1 MAKQYLFNSVPT
13 IHRRRTPFNLSH
25 KVFTS
30 MNVGD
35 LCPILC
41 QEVYPGDDFK
51 IDSTYI
57 ARTLSEYIRP
67 VMDSLYMDIMYFF
80 VPNRLILD
88 TFKNVMGESNG
99 AWAPSQSYS
108 VPDLMAFTYTM
119 KGSASE
125 VSAGTV
131 ADYLG
136 IPPLKYGASVSSS
149 SELPKV
155 SVLPFRAFAKVYDDW
170 FRDENV
176 EQPMSIRTSQGFQG
190 NEYFNNDDWS
200 VTNYTGKL
208 PKVSKFHD
216 YFTSALP
223 SPQKGAAVT
232 LPIGSSAPIV
242 KRGSVG
248 VTVDSGSLIN
258 SSASVP
264 AGNSY
269 LFGYRTSGGSV
280 FSLANGASVSG
291 SSYAAKLV
299 GNVDDVSNLF
309 ADLSGATAASI
320 NDQRVAWQTQR
331 LLERDARGGTRFI
344 EYIRSAFGVDA
355 GDYRLQRA
363 EFLGGKRIPLSVQ
376 QVPQTVNNDTEK
388 EFVGSLGA
396 YSLSF
401 GSARARKGFVEH
413 GFIMGVAVIRQKH
426 TYQQGIEKFWSR
438 LQRTDFYDPV
448 FQNLGEQ
455 PIKSTEIFA
464 GAKRDEIFGYQEAW
478 ADLRMRQNR
487 VSGAMRSHGE
497 TADLDI
503 WHFADDFSTAPVL
516 NRAFMRETED
526 NVNRA
531 LRVPHTTEYTPQF
544 IVEFD
549 IKMPAVLD
557 NCSCQSRDFCASFAE
572 NCCAISCNSFCLL

>member
-35 LCPILC
+35 LVPILC

-80 VPNRLILD
+80 VPNRLVLD

-99 AWAPSQSYS
+99 AWAPSQTYE
-108 VPDLMAFTYTM
+108 VPDLMKWSGQRNGATN
-119 KGSASE
+119 E
-125 VSAGTV
+125 VFAGTV

-136 IPPLKYGASVSSS
+136 IPPQKYSVVAQAALAD
-149 SELPKV
+149 LPKV
-155 SVLPFRAFAKVYDDW
+155 SILPFRAFAKVYDDW

-176 EQPMSIRTSQGFQG
+176 EPPMSIRTDTAFTGD
-190 NEYFNNDDWS
+190 ERFNNDEWS
-200 VTNYTGKL
+200 PTNYCGKL

-232 LPIGSSAPIV
+232 LPIGASAPIV
-242 KRGSVG
+242 QKGSVG
-248 VTVDSGSLIN
+248 VTVDSGSLAN
-258 SSASVP
+258 SSASLS

-269 LFGYRTSGGSV
+269 LFGYRTSAGSN
-280 FSLANGASVSG
+280 FSVASG
-291 SSYAAKLV
+291 SSLTGSSYNAKLT
-299 GNVDDVSNLF
+299 GTVDSVSNLF
-309 ADLSGATAASI
+309 ADLSDATAASI

-355 GDYRLQRA
+355 GDYRLHRA

-426 TYQQGIEKFWSR
+426 TYQQGIEKYWSR

-455 PIKSTEIFA
+455 PIKATEIFA
-464 GAKRDEIFGYQEAW
+464 GAKRDTVFGYQEAW
-478 ADLRMRQNR
+478 ADLRQRQNR
-487 VSGAMRSHGE
+487 VCGAMRSHGDS
-497 TADLDI
+497 ADLDI
-503 WHFADDFSTAPVL
+503 WHFADDFATAPVL
-516 NRAFMRETED
+516 NRAFMKETED

-549 IKMPAVLD
+549 IKMPAVRVLPG
-557 NCSCQSRDFCASFAE
+557 QSVPGLVDHH
-572 NCCAISCNSFCLL
+572 

>member
-35 LCPILC
+35 LVPILC

-67 VMDSLYMDIMYFF
+67 VMDSLYMDVMYFF

-88 TFKNVMGESNG
+88 SFKNVMGESNG
-99 AWAPSQSYS
+99 AWAPSRTYT
-108 VPDLMAFTYTM
+108 VPDLMAFSATF
-119 KGSASE
+119 KGANNE
-125 VSAGTV
+125 VFPLTI

-136 IPPLKYGASVSSS
+136 IPPRKYNSSNS
-149 SELPKV
+149 GDLPKV
-155 SVLPFRAFAKVYDDW
+155 SILPFRAFAKVYDDW

-176 EQPMSIRTSQGFQG
+176 EPPMDIKTGQGFQG
-190 NEYFNNDDWS
+190 NEYFNNEEWS
-200 VTNYTGKL
+200 PTNYTGKL

-223 SPQKGAAVT
+223 SPQKGNPVS
-232 LPIGSSAPIV
+232 LPIGDSAPIV
-242 KRGSVG
+242 TGADHSV
-248 VTVDSGSLIN
+248 N
-258 SSASVP
+258 QSVP
-264 AGNSY
+264 IHFGAPGHSSVTGNLY
-269 LFGYRTSGGSV
+269 LDTDGKLRAT
-280 FSLANGASVSG
+280 NQQI
-291 SSYAAKLV
+291 SSDKTGLFTAPL
-299 GNVDDVSNLF
+299 NLE
-309 ADLSGATAASI
+309 ADLSKATAATI

-363 EFLGGKRIPLSVQ
+363 EFLGGKRVPLSVQ

-455 PIKSTEIFA
+455 PIKATEIFA
-464 GAKRDEIFGYQEAW
+464 GAKRDIVFGYQEAW
-478 ADLRMRQNR
+478 ADLRQRPNR
-487 VSGAMRSHGE
+487 VSGAMRSHGD

-503 WHFADDFSTAPVL
+503 WHFADDFETAPVL
-516 NRAFMRETED
+516 NRAFMKETED

-549 IKMPAVLD
+549 INMPAVRVLPG
-557 NCSCQSRDFCASFAE
+557 QSKPGLVDH
-572 NCCAISCNSFCLL
+572 N

>member
-13 IHRRRTPFNLSH
+13 IHRRRTPFDLSH
-25 KVFTS
+25 KVFTT

-35 LCPILC
+35 LVPFLC
-41 QEVYPGDDFK
+41 QEVYPGDDFNP
-51 IDSTYI
+51 DSSYI

-67 VMDSLYMDIMYFF
+67 VMDSLYMDQMFF
-80 VPNRLILD
+80 YVPDRLILD

-99 AWAPSQSYS
+99 AWSPSMNYQ
-108 VPDLMAFTYTM
+108 VPDLMNFTYM
-119 KGSASE
+119 YKGTATE
-125 VSAGTV
+125 VFPLTV

-136 IPPLKYGASVSSS
+136 IPPGKYSSS
-149 SELPKV
+149 TSAGGSDLPRV
-155 SVLPFRAFAKVYDDW
+155 SILPFRAFAKVYDDW

-176 EQPMSIRTSQGFQG
+176 EPPMNIKTGQGFQG
-190 NEYFNNDDWS
+190 NEFFNNDDWS
-200 VTNYTGKL
+200 PTNYTGKL

-223 SPQKGAAVT
+223 SPQKGSPVS
-232 LPIGSSAPIV
+232 LPVGTSAPVITGDDHSV
-242 KRGSVG
+242 NNSIPLRFSTLNSSNVTGNLYLNSVG
-248 VTVDSGSLIN
+248 SLKATNQKFAEDSSGS
-258 SSASVP
+258 
-264 AGNSY
+264 
-269 LFGYRTSGGSV
+269 F
-280 FSLANGASVSG
+280 
-291 SSYAAKLV
+291 AAPTNLV
-299 GNVDDVSNLF
+299 
-309 ADLSGATAASI
+309 ADLSEATAATI

-363 EFLGGKRIPLSVQ
+363 EFLGGKRVPLSVQ

-401 GSARARKGFVEH
+401 GSAHARKGFVEH
-413 GFIMGVAVIRQKH
+413 GWLLGVAVIRQKH

-438 LQRTDFYDPV
+438 LQRTDFFDPV

-455 PIKSTEIFA
+455 PIKATEIFA
-464 GAKRDEIFGYQEAW
+464 GAKRDTIFGYQEAW
-478 ADLRMRQNR
+478 ADLRQRPNR
-487 VSGAMRSHGE
+487 VSGAMRSHGD

-503 WHFADDFSTAPVL
+503 WHFADDFETAPVL
-516 NRAFMRETED
+516 NRAFLKETED

-531 LRVPHTTEYTPQF
+531 LRVPHTSEYTPQF

-549 IKMPAVLD
+549 IKMPAVRVVPGKSEPGLVD
-557 NCSCQSRDFCASFAE
+557 HN
-572 NCCAISCNSFCLL
+572 

>member
-35 LCPILC
+35 LVPILC

-51 IDSTYI
+51 IDSAYI

-67 VMDSLYMDIMYFF
+67 VMDSLYMDIAYFF
-80 VPNRLILD
+80 VPNRLILN

-99 AWAPSQSYS
+99 AWAPSQTYTI
-108 VPDLMAFTYTM
+108 PDLMDWSGRM
-119 KGSASE
+119 NGVNNE
-125 VSAGTV
+125 VFPGTV

-136 IPPLKYGASVSSS
+136 IPPRKYPVVSQ
-149 SELPKV
+149 EALADLPKV
-155 SVLPFRAFAKVYDDW
+155 SVLPFRAFALVYDTW
-170 FRDENV
+170 WRDENV
-176 EQPMSIRTSQGFQG
+176 EPPMSIRTDTSFVGV
-190 NEYFNNDDWS
+190 ECFNNQEWS
-200 VTNYTGKL
+200 PTNYTGKL

-223 SPQKGAAVT
+223 SPQKGSAVS
-232 LPIGSSAPIV
+232 LPIGSFAPV
-242 KRGSVG
+242 VTGDNHSVNSSVPVHFVSRGS
-248 VTVDSGSLIN
+248 
-258 SSASVP
+258 SSP
-264 AGNSY
+264 
-269 LFGYRTSGGSV
+269 
-280 FSLANGASVSG
+280 
-291 SSYAAKLV
+291 V
-299 GNVDDVSNLF
+299 GNLYLDSSGELKATDSSVADTGLFATPSNLV
-309 ADLSGATAASI
+309 ADLSEATAATI

-355 GDYRLQRA
+355 GDYRLNRP

-376 QVPQTVNNDTEK
+376 QVPQTVNNDADK

-413 GFIMGVAVIRQKH
+413 GFIIGVAVIRQKH
-426 TYQQGIEKFWSR
+426 TYQQGIEKYWSR

-455 PIKSTEIFA
+455 PIKATEIFA
-464 GAKRDEIFGYQEAW
+464 GAKRDTVFGYQEAW
-478 ADLRMRQNR
+478 ADLRQRPNR

-503 WHFADDFSTAPVL
+503 WHFADDFATAPVL
-516 NRAFMRETED
+516 NRAFMKETEE

-549 IKMPAVLD
+549 IKMPAVRVLPG
-557 NCSCQSRDFCASFAE
+557 QSEPGLVDHH
-572 NCCAISCNSFCLL
+572 

>member
-13 IHRRRTPFNLSH
+13 IHRRRTLFNLSH

-35 LCPILC
+35 LVPILC

-80 VPNRLILD
+80 VPNRLVLD

-99 AWAPSQSYS
+99 AWAPSLAYS
-108 VPDLMAFTYTM
+108 VPDIMEYTL
-119 KGSASE
+119 KYNGGPVTVFPGS
-125 VSAGTV
+125 V

-136 IPPLKYGASVSSS
+136 IPPLVYNDVSTPVVD
-149 SELPKV
+149 LPKV

-176 EQPMSIRTSQGFQG
+176 EQPMSIQTGKSFGA
-190 NEYFNNDDWS
+190 EIFNNDEWS
-200 VTNYTGKL
+200 PTNYTGKL

-223 SPQKGAAVT
+223 SPQKGSPVS
-232 LPIGSSAPIV
+232 LPIGSTAPV
-242 KRGSVG
+242 VTGVNHSVNSSIPVHFVASG
-248 VTVDSGSLIN
+248 VSSPVGNLYLDDSGELKST
-258 SSASVP
+258 
-264 AGNSY
+264 GN
-269 LFGYRTSGGSV
+269 
-280 FSLANGASVSG
+280 AVSDTG
-291 SSYAAKLV
+291 RFISP
-299 GNVDDVSNLF
+299 SNLV
-309 ADLSGATAASI
+309 ADLSEATAATI

-376 QVPQTVNNDTEK
+376 QVPQTVNNDTDK

-426 TYQQGIEKFWSR
+426 TYQQGIEKYWSR

-455 PIKSTEIFA
+455 PIKMSEIFA
-464 GAKRDEIFGYQEAW
+464 GAKRDIVFGYQEAW
-478 ADLRMRQNR
+478 ADLRMRPNR
-487 VSGAMRSHGE
+487 VSGAMRSHGD

-516 NRAFMRETED
+516 NRAFMKETED

-549 IKMPAVLD
+549 IKMPAVRVLPG
-557 NCSCQSRDFCASFAE
+557 QSMPGLVDHH
-572 NCCAISCNSFCLL
+572 

>member
-35 LCPILC
+35 LVPILC

-80 VPNRLILD
+80 VPNRLILN
-88 TFKNVMGESNG
+88 TFKNIMGESSG
-99 AWAPSQSYS
+99 AWSPSLTYS
-108 VPDLMAFTYTM
+108 VPDIMRYT
-119 KGSASE
+119 SE
-125 VSAGTV
+125 YNGGPVTVFPGTV

-136 IPPLKYGASVSSS
+136 IPPIVYNDTAVVATD
-149 SELPKV
+149 LPKV

-176 EQPMSIRTSQGFQG
+176 EQPMSILTGSSAVA
-190 NEYFNNDDWS
+190 EVFNNDDWS
-200 VTNYTGKL
+200 SINYTGRL

-223 SPQKGAAVT
+223 APQKGDPVS
-232 LPIGSSAPIV
+232 LPIGSTAPV
-242 KRGSVG
+242 RQ
-248 VTVDSGSLIN
+248 N
-258 SSASVP
+258 ASVIP
-264 AGNSY
+264 VTINGGELVRSGVSLSSGDTPLYA
-269 LFGYRTSGGSV
+269 YRG
-280 FSLANGASVSG
+280 VSG
-291 SSYAAKLV
+291 SAFLL
-299 GNVDDVSNLF
+299 SNGTGDSGTTYSARLTGF
-309 ADLSGATAASI
+309 ANPGDALYADLSGATAASI
-320 NDQRVAWQTQR
+320 NDQRIAWQTQR

-376 QVPQTVNNDTEK
+376 QVPQTVNNDTDK

-455 PIKSTEIFA
+455 PIKATEIFA
-464 GAKRDEIFGYQEAW
+464 GAKRDTVFGYQEAW
-478 ADLRMRQNR
+478 ADLRQRPNR
-487 VSGAMRSHGE
+487 VSGAMRSHGDV
-497 TADLDI
+497 ADLDI
-503 WHFADDFSTAPVL
+503 WHFADDFETAPVL
-516 NRAFMRETED
+516 NRSFMKETED

-531 LRVPHTTEYTPQF
+531 LRVPHSTEYTPQF

-549 IKMPAVLD
+549 IKMPAVRVLPG
-557 NCSCQSRDFCASFAE
+557 QSEPGLVDHH
-572 NCCAISCNSFCLL
+572 

>member
-13 IHRRRTPFNLSH
+13 IHRRRTPFDLSH

-30 MNVGD
+30 MNLGD
-35 LCPILC
+35 LVPFLC
-41 QEVYPGDDFK
+41 QEVLPGDDFK
-51 IDSTYI
+51 IDTTYI

-67 VMDSLYMDIMYFF
+67 VMDSLYMDIMYFY

-99 AWAPSQSYS
+99 AWAPSQTYTI
-108 VPDLMAFTYTM
+108 PDLMYFTHM
-119 KGSASE
+119 FKGTE
-125 VSAGTV
+125 TQVSPLTV
-131 ADYLG
+131 ADFLG
-136 IPPLKYGASVSSS
+136 IPPDKYVSSS
-149 SELPKV
+149 NGGDLPQV
-155 SVLPFRAFAKVYDDW
+155 SILPFRAFAKVYDDW

-176 EQPMSIRTSQGFQG
+176 EPPMNIKTGQGFQG
-190 NEYFNNDDWS
+190 NEFFNNDEWS
-200 VTNYTGKL
+200 PTNYTGKL

-223 SPQKGAAVT
+223 APQKGNPVS
-232 LPIGSSAPIV
+232 LPIGSVAPV
-242 KRGSVG
+242 VTGSIHSVNSQVPVHFVAVG
-248 VTVDSGSLIN
+248 N
-258 SSASVP
+258 SSP
-264 AGNSY
+264 
-269 LFGYRTSGGSV
+269 
-280 FSLANGASVSG
+280 NGALFTDPEGNLRDSNAGYSG
-291 SSYAAKLV
+291 TGVLATPDNLV
-299 GNVDDVSNLF
+299 
-309 ADLSGATAASI
+309 ADLSGATAATI

-363 EFLGGKRIPLSVQ
+363 EFLGGRRVPLSVQ

-413 GFIMGVAVIRQKH
+413 GWVLGVAVIRQKH

-438 LQRTDFYDPV
+438 LKRTDFFDPV

-455 PIKSTEIFA
+455 PIKATEIFA
-464 GAKRDEIFGYQEAW
+464 GAKRDIVFGYQEAW
-478 ADLRMRQNR
+478 ADYRQRPNR
-487 VSGAMRSHGE
+487 VCGAMRSHGDM
-497 TADLDI
+497 ADLDI
-503 WHFADDFSTAPVL
+503 WHFADDFQTAPVL
-516 NRAFMRETED
+516 NRAFLKETED

-531 LRVPHTTEYTPQF
+531 LRVPHTSDYTPQF

-549 IKMPAVLD
+549 IKLPAVRVVPG
-557 NCSCQSRDFCASFAE
+557 QSRPGLVDH
-572 NCCAISCNSFCLL
+572 N

>member
-35 LCPILC
+35 LVPILC

-80 VPNRLILD
+80 VPNRLIFD
-88 TFKNVMGESNG
+88 KFKNVMGESNG
-99 AWAPSQSYS
+99 AWAPSITYS
-108 VPDLMAFTYTM
+108 VPDIMDYTSRYN
-119 KGSASE
+119 GGP
-125 VSAGTV
+125 VTVFPGTV

-136 IPPLKYGASVSSS
+136 IPPIVYKDSAGVATD
-149 SELPKV
+149 LPKV

-176 EQPMSIRTSQGFQG
+176 ESPMSIATGGSVGM
-190 NEYFNNDDWS
+190 ELFNNAEWS
-200 VTNYTGKL
+200 VTNYCGKL

-223 SPQKGAAVT
+223 SPQKGSAVT

-242 KRGSVG
+242 QKGSVG
-248 VTVDSGSLIN
+248 VTVDSGHLVNPTSSL
-258 SSASVP
+258 P

-269 LFGYRTSGGSV
+269 LFGYRTSAGSD
-280 FSLANGASVSG
+280 FSVASGASLTG
-291 SSYAAKLV
+291 SSYNAKLT
-299 GNVDDVSNLF
+299 GTVDGVSNLF
-309 ADLSGATAASI
+309 ADLSDATAASI

-401 GSARARKGFVEH
+401 GSARARKGFVEN

-455 PIKSTEIFA
+455 PIKATEIFA
-464 GAKRDEIFGYQEAW
+464 GAKRDTVFGYQEAW
-478 ADLRMRQNR
+478 ADLRMRPNR
-487 VSGAMRSHGE
+487 VSGAMRSHGD

-503 WHFADDFSTAPVL
+503 WHFADDFATAPVL
-516 NRAFMRETED
+516 NRAFMKETED

-549 IKMPAVLD
+549 IKMPSVRVLPGRSEPGLVD
-557 NCSCQSRDFCASFAE
+557 HH
-572 NCCAISCNSFCLL
+572 

>member
-1 MAKQYLFNSVPT
+1 MSKQYLFNSVPT

-35 LCPILC
+35 LVPILC

-88 TFKNVMGESNG
+88 TFKNVMGESKG
-99 AWAPSQSYS
+99 AWAPSVMYS
-108 VPDLMAFTYTM
+108 VPDIMEYTSRYN
-119 KGSASE
+119 GGPAI
-125 VSAGTV
+125 VFPGTV

-136 IPPLKYGASVSSS
+136 IPPLRYKDSAGASVD
-149 SELPKV
+149 LPKV

-176 EQPMSIRTSQGFQG
+176 EQPMSIQTGGSVS
-190 NEYFNNDDWS
+190 NEVFNDDEWS
-200 VTNYTGKL
+200 PTNYCGKL

-223 SPQKGAAVT
+223 SPQKGAVVT
-232 LPIGSSAPIV
+232 LPIGSSAPV
-242 KRGSVG
+242 RTTEAVSYL
-248 VTVDSGSLIN
+248 TD
-258 SSASVP
+258 SVP
-264 AGNSY
+264 TRIGSFSGTDTLHAAFDGSTVGKWIWENDSDAGVR
-269 LFGYRTSGGSV
+269 LGLTAQKVKDLG
-280 FSLANGASVSG
+280 
-291 SSYAAKLV
+291 
-299 GNVDDVSNLF
+299 LF
-309 ADLSGATAASI
+309 ADLTDATAASI

-455 PIKSTEIFA
+455 PIKATEIFA
-464 GAKRDEIFGYQEAW
+464 GAKRDVVFGYQEAW
-478 ADLRMRQNR
+478 ADLRMRPNR
-487 VSGAMRSHGE
+487 VSGAMRSHGDS
-497 TADLDI
+497 ADLDI
-503 WHFADDFSTAPVL
+503 WHFADDFATAPVL
-516 NRAFMRETED
+516 NRAFMKETED

-549 IKMPAVLD
+549 IKMPAVRVLPG
-557 NCSCQSRDFCASFAE
+557 QSVPGLVDHH
-572 NCCAISCNSFCLL
+572 

>member
-13 IHRRRTPFNLSH
+13 IHRRRTPFDLSH
-25 KVFTS
+25 KVFGS

-35 LCPILC
+35 LVPFLN

-51 IDSTYI
+51 IDTTYI

-80 VPNRLILD
+80 VPNRLILN

-99 AWAPSQSYS
+99 AWAPSQTYT
-108 VPDLMAFTYTM
+108 VPDIMDYTSRYNGGPVSVSPCSVADFLGVPPFVY
-119 KGSASE
+119 KTT
-125 VSAGTV
+125 VSAPT
-131 ADYLG
+131 D
-136 IPPLKYGASVSSS
+136 
-149 SELPKV
+149 LPKV

-176 EQPMSIRTSQGFQG
+176 EQPMSIQTGGSAVA
-190 NEYFNNDDWS
+190 EIFNNDEWS
-200 VTNYTGKL
+200 PTNYTGKL

-223 SPQKGAAVT
+223 APQKGSPVS
-232 LPIGSSAPIV
+232 LPIGSTAPIV
-242 KRGSVG
+242 QNGSVG
-248 VTVDSGSLIN
+248 VTIDSGRLVNPSVSL
-258 SSASVP
+258 SP
-264 AGNSY
+264 GNSY
-269 LFGYRTSGGSV
+269 LFGYRTSAGSDFSIASGGSQ
-280 FSLANGASVSG
+280 SG
-291 SSYAAKLV
+291 SSYGAKFF
-299 GNVDDVSNLF
+299 GTVDGLSNLY
-309 ADLSGATAASI
+309 ADLSEATAATI
-320 NDQRVAWQTQR
+320 NEQRVAWQTQR

-376 QVPQTVNNDTEK
+376 QVPQTVNNDSEK

-413 GFIMGVAVIRQKH
+413 GWIIGVAVIRQKH
-426 TYQQGIEKFWSR
+426 TYQQGIEKYWSR

-455 PIKSTEIFA
+455 PIKATEIFA
-464 GAKRDEIFGYQEAW
+464 GAKRDVVFGYQEAW
-478 ADLRMRQNR
+478 ADLRQRQNR
-487 VSGAMRSHGE
+487 VCGAMRSHGQ

-503 WHFADDFSTAPVL
+503 WHFADDFATAPVL
-516 NRAFMRETED
+516 NRSFMKETED

-531 LRVPHTTEYTPQF
+531 LRVPHTSDYTPQF

-549 IKMPAVLD
+549 IKMPAVRVL
-557 NCSCQSRDFCASFAE
+557 SG
-572 NCCAISCNSFCLL
+572 NSVPGLVDHH

>member
-1 MAKQYLFNSVPT
+1 MAKQYLFNSIPT
-13 IHRRRTPFNLSH
+13 IHRRRTPFDLSH
-25 KVFTS
+25 KVFGS

-35 LCPILC
+35 LVPFLN

-51 IDSTYI
+51 IDTTYI

-99 AWAPSQSYS
+99 AWAPSQTYT
-108 VPDLMAFTYTM
+108 VPDIMEYTS
-119 KGSASE
+119 KYNGGPVSVSPCSVADFLG
-125 VSAGTV
+125 VPPLVYRDSAGV
-131 ADYLG
+131 ATD
-136 IPPLKYGASVSSS
+136 
-149 SELPKV
+149 LPKV

-176 EQPMSIRTSQGFQG
+176 EQPMSIQTGGSAVA
-190 NEYFNNDDWS
+190 EIFNNDDWS
-200 VTNYTGKL
+200 PVNYTGKL

-223 SPQKGAAVT
+223 SPQKGASVS
-232 LPIGSSAPIV
+232 LPIGSTAPVITGAGHRV
-242 KRGSVG
+242 NSDVPVHFVSHG
-248 VTVDSGSLIN
+248 V
-258 SSASVP
+258 SSP
-264 AGNSY
+264 
-269 LFGYRTSGGSV
+269 
-280 FSLANGASVSG
+280 NGALYLDVSG
-291 SSYAAKLV
+291 ELKCSNAGFGDTGVYTTP
-299 GNVDDVSNLF
+299 SNLV
-309 ADLSGATAASI
+309 ADLSEATAATI
-320 NDQRVAWQTQR
+320 NEQRVAWQTQR

-376 QVPQTVNNDTEK
+376 QVPQTVNNDSEK

-413 GFIMGVAVIRQKH
+413 GWIIGVAVIRQKH
-426 TYQQGIEKFWSR
+426 TYQQGIEKYWSR
-438 LQRTDFYDPV
+438 LQRTDFFDPV

-455 PIKSTEIFA
+455 PIKATEIFA
-464 GAKRDEIFGYQEAW
+464 GAKRDVVFGYQEAW
-478 ADLRMRQNR
+478 ADLRQRQNR
-487 VSGAMRSHGE
+487 VCGAMRSHGQ

-503 WHFADDFSTAPVL
+503 WHFADDFATAPVL
-516 NRAFMRETED
+516 NRAFMKETED

-531 LRVPHTTEYTPQF
+531 LRVPHTSVYTPQF

-549 IKMPAVLD
+549 IKMPAVRVL
-557 NCSCQSRDFCASFAE
+557 SGQSVPGLVDHH
-572 NCCAISCNSFCLL
+572 

>member
-13 IHRRRTPFNLSH
+13 IHRRRTPFDLSH
-25 KVFTS
+25 KVFTT

-35 LCPILC
+35 LVPFLC
-41 QEVYPGDDFK
+41 QEVLPGDDFNP
-51 IDSTYI
+51 DSSYI

-67 VMDSLYMDIMYFF
+67 VMDSLYMDQMFF
-80 VPNRLILD
+80 YVPDRLILD
-88 TFKNVMGESNG
+88 TFKNIMGESNG
-99 AWAPSQSYS
+99 AWAPSMTYT
-108 VPDLMAFTYTM
+108 VPDLMAFTATF
-119 KGSASE
+119 KGSNTE
-125 VSAGTV
+125 VYPLTV

-136 IPPLKYGASVSSS
+136 IPPQKYSKPSETFKPE
-149 SELPKV
+149 ELPKV
-155 SVLPFRAFAKVYDDW
+155 SILPFRAFAKVYDDW

-176 EQPMSIRTSQGFQG
+176 EPPMNIKTGQGFQG
-190 NEYFNNDDWS
+190 NEFFNNDEWS
-200 VTNYTGKL
+200 PTNYTGKL

-223 SPQKGAAVT
+223 APQKGSPVS
-232 LPIGSSAPIV
+232 LPIGSTAPV
-242 KRGSVG
+242 RTTEAV
-248 VTVDSGSLIN
+248 
-258 SSASVP
+258 
-264 AGNSY
+264 SY
-269 LFGYRTSGGSV
+269 LTDTVPTRISPLSGTDTLHASFDGSTVGTWKWENDSNASIRLGLTSQKVNELG
-280 FSLANGASVSG
+280 L
-291 SSYAAKLV
+291 Y
-299 GNVDDVSNLF
+299 
-309 ADLSGATAASI
+309 ADLSGATAATI

-363 EFLGGKRIPLSVQ
+363 EFLGGKRVPLSVQ

-401 GSARARKGFVEH
+401 GSAHARKGFVEH
-413 GFIMGVAVIRQKH
+413 GWLLGVAVIRQKH

-438 LQRTDFYDPV
+438 LQRTDFFDPV

-455 PIKSTEIFA
+455 PIKATEIFA
-464 GAKRDEIFGYQEAW
+464 GAKRDTIFGYQEAW
-478 ADLRMRQNR
+478 ADYRQRPNR
-487 VSGAMRSHGE
+487 VTGAMRSHGD

-503 WHFADDFSTAPVL
+503 WHFADDFETAPVL
-516 NRAFMRETED
+516 NRAFLKETED

-531 LRVPHTTEYTPQF
+531 LRVPHTSDYTPQF

-549 IKMPAVLD
+549 IKLPAVRVVPG
-557 NCSCQSRDFCASFAE
+557 QSRPGLVDH
-572 NCCAISCNSFCLL
+572 N

>member
-13 IHRRRTPFNLSH
+13 IHRRRTPFDLSH
-25 KVFTS
+25 KVFTT

-35 LCPILC
+35 LVPFLC
-41 QEVYPGDDFK
+41 QEVYPGDDFNP
-51 IDSTYI
+51 DSSYI

-67 VMDSLYMDIMYFF
+67 VMDSLYMDQMFF
-80 VPNRLILD
+80 YVPDRLILD

-99 AWAPSQSYS
+99 AWAPSTSYQ
-108 VPDLMAFTYTM
+108 VPDLMYFTHLF
-119 KGSASE
+119 KGTESE
-125 VSAGTV
+125 VSPLTV

-136 IPPLKYGASVSSS
+136 IPPGKYVSSDPGD
-149 SELPKV
+149 LPQV

-176 EQPMSIRTSQGFQG
+176 EPPMNIKTGQGFQG
-190 NEYFNNDDWS
+190 NEFFNNNEWS
-200 VTNYTGKL
+200 PTNYTGKL

-223 SPQKGAAVT
+223 APQKGSPVS
-232 LPIGSSAPIV
+232 LPIGSTAPV
-242 KRGSVG
+242 VTGSIHSV
-248 VTVDSGSLIN
+248 N
-258 SSASVP
+258 SQIPVH
-264 AGNSY
+264 
-269 LFGYRTSGGSV
+269 F
-280 FSLANGASVSG
+280 VSG
-291 SSYAAKLV
+291 SSTSPNGPLFLDPEGNLRNSTSGSSYTGNLATPDNLV
-299 GNVDDVSNLF
+299 
-309 ADLSGATAASI
+309 ADLSGATAATI

-363 EFLGGKRIPLSVQ
+363 EFLGGKRVPLSVQ

-401 GSARARKGFVEH
+401 GSAHARKGFVEH
-413 GFIMGVAVIRQKH
+413 GWLLGVAVIRQKH

-455 PIKSTEIFA
+455 PIKATEIFA
-464 GAKRDEIFGYQEAW
+464 GAKRGTVFGYQEAW
-478 ADLRMRQNR
+478 ADLRQRPNR
-487 VSGAMRSHGE
+487 VSGAMRSHGD

-503 WHFADDFSTAPVL
+503 WHFADDFATAPVL
-516 NRAFMRETED
+516 NRAFMKETED

-531 LRVPHTTEYTPQF
+531 LRVPHTSEYTPQF

-549 IKMPAVLD
+549 IKLPAVRVLPG
-557 NCSCQSRDFCASFAE
+557 QSRPGLVDH
-572 NCCAISCNSFCLL
+572 N

>member
-35 LCPILC
+35 LVPILC

-80 VPNRLILD
+80 VPNRLILN

-99 AWAPSQSYS
+99 AWAPSTSYS
-108 VPDLMAFTYTM
+108 VPDLMNSTM
-119 KGSASE
+119 KLSANKAE
-125 VSAGTV
+125 VFPGTV

-136 IPPLKYGASVSSS
+136 IPPGKYTSSS
-149 SELPKV
+149 LDGIDLPKV

-176 EQPMSIRTSQGFQG
+176 EPPMDINMYDQILSGG
-190 NEYFNNDDWS
+190 NEFFNNNKWS
-200 VTNYTGKL
+200 TVNYTGRL

-223 SPQKGAAVT
+223 SPQKGAAVS
-232 LPIGSSAPIV
+232 LPIGASAPIV
-242 KRGSVG
+242 KTGSVG
-248 VTVDSGSLIN
+248 VTIDSGKLVN
-258 SSASVP
+258 PSASLSP
-264 AGNSY
+264 GNTY
-269 LFGYRTSGGSV
+269 LFGYRTASGSD
-280 FSLANGASVSG
+280 FKIANGASQSG
-291 SSYAAKLV
+291 TTY
-299 GNVDDVSNLF
+299 NVRLTGTVDSVSNLY
-309 ADLSGATAASI
+309 ADLSEATAATI

-455 PIKSTEIFA
+455 PIKATEIFA
-464 GAKRDEIFGYQEAW
+464 GAKRDTVFGYQEAW
-478 ADLRMRQNR
+478 ADLRQRPNR
-487 VSGAMRSHGE
+487 VCGAMRSHGE

-503 WHFADDFSTAPVL
+503 WHFADDFETAPVL
-516 NRAFMRETED
+516 NSAFMKETED

-531 LRVPHTTEYTPQF
+531 LRVPHTSEYTPQF

-549 IKMPAVLD
+549 IKMPAVRVLPG
-557 NCSCQSRDFCASFAE
+557 QSVPGLVDH
-572 NCCAISCNSFCLL
+572 N

>member
-35 LCPILC
+35 LVPILC

-67 VMDSLYMDIMYFF
+67 VMDSLYMDVMYFF

-99 AWAPSQSYS
+99 SWAPSQTYT
-108 VPDLMAFTYTM
+108 VPDIMGYTSQYNGGPVTVFA
-119 KGSASE
+119 GS
-125 VSAGTV
+125 V

-136 IPPLKYGASVSSS
+136 IPPFVYNDTAVVATD
-149 SELPKV
+149 LPKV

-176 EQPMSIRTSQGFQG
+176 EQPMAIHTGLSAGLEI
-190 NEYFNNDDWS
+190 FNNDDWS
-200 VTNYTGKL
+200 PINYTGKL

-223 SPQKGAAVT
+223 APQKGNSVSLPVGSMAPVVT
-232 LPIGSSAPIV
+232 GPGHSVNRAIPVHFVSPGASSP
-242 KRGSVG
+242 
-248 VTVDSGSLIN
+248 
-258 SSASVP
+258 
-264 AGNSY
+264 
-269 LFGYRTSGGSV
+269 
-280 FSLANGASVSG
+280 NGALYTDVSG
-291 SSYAAKLV
+291 DLKSSNAGFGDTGIYATPNNLV
-299 GNVDDVSNLF
+299 
-309 ADLSGATAASI
+309 ADLSEATAATI

-376 QVPQTVNNDTEK
+376 QVPQTVNNDTDK

-455 PIKSTEIFA
+455 PIKVTEIFA
-464 GAKRDEIFGYQEAW
+464 GAKRDTVFGYQEAW
-478 ADLRMRQNR
+478 ADLRQRPNR
-487 VSGAMRSHGE
+487 VCGAMRSHGDM
-497 TADLDI
+497 ADLDI
-503 WHFADDFSTAPVL
+503 WHFADDFATAPVL
-516 NRAFMRETED
+516 NHAFMKETED

-549 IKMPAVLD
+549 IRMPAVRVLPG
-557 NCSCQSRDFCASFAE
+557 QSEPGLVDHH
-572 NCCAISCNSFCLL
+572 

>member
-13 IHRRRTPFNLSH
+13 IHRRRTPFDLSH
-25 KVFTS
+25 KVFTT

-35 LCPILC
+35 LVPFLC
-41 QEVYPGDDFK
+41 QEVYPGDDFNP
-51 IDSTYI
+51 DSSYI

-67 VMDSLYMDIMYFF
+67 VMDSLYMDQMFF
-80 VPNRLILD
+80 YVPNRLLLD

-99 AWAPSQSYS
+99 AWAPSQTYT
-108 VPDLMAFTYTM
+108 VPDIMAW
-119 KGSASE
+119 SAQQKDQFNE
-125 VSAGTV
+125 VYPLTV

-136 IPPLKYGASVSSS
+136 VPPGKYSGNSTDLPQVSI
-149 SELPKV
+149 
-155 SVLPFRAFAKVYDDW
+155 LPFRAFAKVYDDW

-176 EQPMSIRTSQGFQG
+176 EPPMAIRTSDKYDAS
-190 NEYFNNDDWS
+190 ETFNFDDWS
-200 VTNYTGKL
+200 PTNYTGKL

-223 SPQKGAAVT
+223 APQKGAAIS
-232 LPIGSSAPIV
+232 LPLGNKAPIV
-242 KRGSVG
+242 GDKSTFSFNGSEVG
-248 VTVDSGSLIN
+248 L
-258 SSASVP
+258 VP
-264 AGNSY
+264 
-269 LFGYRTSGGSV
+269 
-280 FSLANGASVSG
+280 GASAPANAPLVRRGDGTLGLGVSG
-291 SSYAAKLV
+291 NYQVARLESYFTPSDLATHL
-299 GNVDDVSNLF
+299 S
-309 ADLSGATAASI
+309 ADLSGATAATI

-363 EFLGGKRIPLSVQ
+363 EFLGGKRVPLSVQ

-401 GSARARKGFVEH
+401 GSAHARKGFVEH
-413 GFIMGVAVIRQKH
+413 GWLLGVAVIRQKH

-438 LQRTDFYDPV
+438 LKRTDFYDPV

-455 PIKSTEIFA
+455 PIKATEIFA
-464 GAKRDEIFGYQEAW
+464 RAKRDTIFGYQEAW
-478 ADLRMRQNR
+478 ADLRQRPNR

-503 WHFADDFSTAPVL
+503 WHFADDFATAPVL
-516 NRAFMRETED
+516 NRAFMKETED

-531 LRVPHTTEYTPQF
+531 LRVPHTSDNTPQF

-549 IKMPAVLD
+549 IKLPAVRVLPG
-557 NCSCQSRDFCASFAE
+557 QSRPGLVDH
-572 NCCAISCNSFCLL
+572 N

>member
-1 MAKQYLFNSVPT
+1 MAKTYLFNSVPT

-35 LCPILC
+35 LVPILC

-88 TFKNVMGESNG
+88 SFKNVMGESNG
-99 AWAPSQSYS
+99 AWAPSLSYT
-108 VPDLMAFTYTM
+108 VPNLMDWSGQRQGA
-119 KGSASE
+119 ANE
-125 VSAGTV
+125 VFAGTV

-136 IPPLKYGASVSSS
+136 IPPQKYPAADSAARAD
-149 SELPKV
+149 LPKV
-155 SVLPFRAFAKVYDDW
+155 SILPFRAFAKVYDDW

-176 EQPMSIRTSQGFQG
+176 EQPMAINTDSVFRGT
-190 NEYFNNDDWS
+190 EYFNNADWS
-200 VTNYTGKL
+200 PTNYCGKL

-232 LPIGSSAPIV
+232 LPIGSSAPV
-242 KRGSVG
+242 
-248 VTVDSGSLIN
+248 VTGAGHRVNIDVPIHFVAKGETSPNGTLYTDTGGNLKSTNSGIGDTGIYV
-258 SSASVP
+258 AP
-264 AGNSY
+264 
-269 LFGYRTSGGSV
+269 
-280 FSLANGASVSG
+280 
-291 SSYAAKLV
+291 
-299 GNVDDVSNLF
+299 DNLF
-309 ADLSGATAASI
+309 ADLSDATAASI

-455 PIKSTEIFA
+455 PIKATEIFA
-464 GAKRDEIFGYQEAW
+464 GAKRETVFGYQEAW
-478 ADLRMRQNR
+478 ADLRMRPNR
-487 VSGAMRSHGE
+487 VSGAMRSHGDS
-497 TADLDI
+497 ADLDI
-503 WHFADDFSTAPVL
+503 WHFADDFATAPVL
-516 NRAFMRETED
+516 NRAFMKETEE

-549 IKMPAVLD
+549 IKMPSVRVLPG
-557 NCSCQSRDFCASFAE
+557 QSEPGLVDHH
-572 NCCAISCNSFCLL
+572 

>member
-13 IHRRRTPFNLSH
+13 IHRRRTPFDLSH
-25 KVFTS
+25 KVFTT

-35 LCPILC
+35 LVPFLC
-41 QEVYPGDDFK
+41 QEVLPGDDFNP
-51 IDSTYI
+51 DSSYI

-67 VMDSLYMDIMYFF
+67 VMDSLYMDQMFF
-80 VPNRLILD
+80 YVPNRLILD

-99 AWAPSQSYS
+99 AWSPSQTYV
-108 VPDLMAFTYTM
+108 VPDLMTFSATF
-119 KGSASE
+119 KGANNE
-125 VSAGTV
+125 VFPLTV

-136 IPPLKYGASVSSS
+136 IPPMKYGNSFND
-149 SELPKV
+149 LPKV
-155 SVLPFRAFAKVYDDW
+155 SILPFRAFAKVYDDW

-176 EQPMSIRTSQGFQG
+176 EPPMNIGTSQGFQG
-190 NEYFNNDDWS
+190 YEYFNNDEWS
-200 VTNYTGKL
+200 STNYTGKL

-223 SPQKGAAVT
+223 APQKGSPVS
-232 LPIGSSAPIV
+232 LPIGSTAPV
-242 KRGSVG
+242 VTGSIHSVNAHIP
-248 VTVDSGSLIN
+248 VHFISGSSTSPNGPLFLDPEGNLRN
-258 SSASVP
+258 SS
-264 AGNSY
+264 
-269 LFGYRTSGGSV
+269 
-280 FSLANGASVSG
+280 SG
-291 SSYAAKLV
+291 SSYTGNLAIPDNLV
-299 GNVDDVSNLF
+299 
-309 ADLSGATAASI
+309 ADLSGATAATI

-363 EFLGGKRIPLSVQ
+363 EFLGGKRVPLSVQ

-401 GSARARKGFVEH
+401 GSAHARKGFVEH
-413 GFIMGVAVIRQKH
+413 GWLLGVAVIRQKH

-438 LQRTDFYDPV
+438 LQRTDFFDPV

-455 PIKSTEIFA
+455 PIKATEIFA
-464 GAKRDEIFGYQEAW
+464 GAKRDTIFGYQEAW
-478 ADLRMRQNR
+478 ADYRQRPNR
-487 VSGAMRSHGE
+487 VCGAMRSHGD

-503 WHFADDFSTAPVL
+503 WHFADDFETAPVL
-516 NRAFMRETED
+516 NRAFLKETED

-531 LRVPHTTEYTPQF
+531 LRVPHTSDYTPQF

-549 IKMPAVLD
+549 IKLPAVRVVPG
-557 NCSCQSRDFCASFAE
+557 QSRPGLVDH
-572 NCCAISCNSFCLL
+572 N

>member
-35 LCPILC
+35 LVPILC

-80 VPNRLILD
+80 VPNRLILS

-99 AWAPSQSYS
+99 AWSPSMAYA
-108 VPDLMAFTYTM
+108 VPDLMNWSGQR
-119 KGSASE
+119 KGAANE
-125 VSAGTV
+125 VFPGTV

-136 IPPLKYGASVSSS
+136 IPPQKYSVSSPAGLAD
-149 SELPKV
+149 LPKV

-176 EQPMSIRTSQGFQG
+176 EQPMSIRTDTSFSGVEF
-190 NEYFNNDDWS
+190 FNNDEWS
-200 VTNYTGKL
+200 PTNYTGKL

-223 SPQKGAAVT
+223 APQKGNPVS
-232 LPIGSSAPIV
+232 LPIGATAPVRTTEAISYLTDSVPTRISAL
-242 KRGSVG
+242 
-248 VTVDSGSLIN
+248 SGSDTLH
-258 SSASVP
+258 ASFDGSTVGSWEWENGSK
-264 AGNSY
+264 ATVRLG
-269 LFGYRTSGGSV
+269 LTSQKVKELG
-280 FSLANGASVSG
+280 
-291 SSYAAKLV
+291 
-299 GNVDDVSNLF
+299 LF
-309 ADLSGATAASI
+309 ADLSEATAATI
-320 NDQRVAWQTQR
+320 NEQRVAWQTQR

-355 GDYRLQRA
+355 GDYRLNRA

-376 QVPQTVNNDTEK
+376 QVPQTVNNDTDK

-455 PIKSTEIFA
+455 PIKATEIFA
-464 GAKRDEIFGYQEAW
+464 GAKRDTVFGYQEAW
-478 ADLRMRQNR
+478 ADLRQRPNR

-503 WHFADDFSTAPVL
+503 WHFADDFETAPVL
-516 NRAFMRETED
+516 NRAFMKETED

-549 IKMPAVLD
+549 IKMPAVRVL
-557 NCSCQSRDFCASFAE
+557 SGQSVPGLVDHH
-572 NCCAISCNSFCLL
+572 

>member
-35 LCPILC
+35 LVPILC

-88 TFKNVMGESNG
+88 TFKNVMGESIG
-99 AWAPSQSYS
+99 AWAPSRTYT
-108 VPDLMAFTYTM
+108 VPDVMQWSGQRNGATN
-119 KGSASE
+119 E
-125 VSAGTV
+125 VFPGTV

-136 IPPLKYGASVSSS
+136 IPPGKYPVNAQAALAD
-149 SELPKV
+149 LPKV
-155 SVLPFRAFAKVYDDW
+155 SILPFRAFAKVYDDW

-176 EQPMSIRTSQGFQG
+176 EQSMAIRTSFAFTGD
-190 NEYFNNDDWS
+190 EAFNNNDWS
-200 VTNYTGKL
+200 PTNYMGKL

-223 SPQKGAAVT
+223 APQKGNSVS
-232 LPIGSSAPIV
+232 LPIGATAPV
-242 KRGSVG
+242 RTSEALSYLS
-248 VTVDSGSLIN
+248 D
-258 SSASVP
+258 SVP
-264 AGNSY
+264 VRTTSYSGTDTLHADFSAG
-269 LFGYRTSGGSV
+269 
-280 FSLANGASVSG
+280 
-291 SSYAAKLV
+291 
-299 GNVDDVSNLF
+299 GNVGTWKWEDDSTAFIRSRLSSDNVSQLGLF
-309 ADLSGATAASI
+309 ADLSEATAATI

-355 GDYRLQRA
+355 GDYRLNRA

-376 QVPQTVNNDTEK
+376 QVPQTVNNDTDK

-455 PIKSTEIFA
+455 PIKATEIFA
-464 GAKRDEIFGYQEAW
+464 GAKRDTVFGYQEAW
-478 ADLRMRQNR
+478 ADLRQRPNR

-503 WHFADDFSTAPVL
+503 WHFADDFETAPVL
-516 NRAFMRETED
+516 NRAFMKETED

-549 IKMPAVLD
+549 INMPAVRVLPG
-557 NCSCQSRDFCASFAE
+557 QSVPGLVDHH
-572 NCCAISCNSFCLL
+572 